1 MSPRRIGRSA
11 ALALVTAL
19 IAAGCGSS
27 SSSSSS
33 SGGSSSSGAG
43 TSTSTT
49 GAAAGNTG
57 TSASASS
64 GCGPNHKV
72 KSVAFFGFA
81 ASNSFAQATWKG
93 VQQAAR
99 ACGATAKFFDPNFIA
114 QTQVNQMEDAITT
127 GQYQVFVVQANDGLA
142 VVPAVERA
150 IRQGI
155 TVVGEFTQI
164 GSRYDTIQP
173 QVPGLIF
180 VGEGSVQN
188 GKALGQLGIEA
199 CKGLNPCK
207 VAYFQG
213 FKTLPLDNARTAAV
227 MQTLKTASNVQVV
240 ASPQGGYTP
249 STGLAAAQDVL
260 SAHPDV
266 NVIIGSSQAIEGAQL
281 ALKRAGKLGKIKL
294 IGNGG
299 SCQAIQGVLSGTWFA
314 SYIVAERSDGEIA
327 TKFGIQAANGMSVPH
342 AYSIDQIQ
350 NPLGTKPVIEK
361 THFTAQYCD

>member
-1 MSPRRIGRSA
+1 MSPRLSTRSA
-11 ALALVTAL
+11 AVALVAAVL
-19 IAAGCGSS
+19 AAGCGSS
-27 SSSSSS
+27 SKSSSSS
-33 SGGSSSSGAG
+33 STSSAGA
-43 TSTSTT
+43 STSST
-49 GAAAGNTG
+49 GAST
-57 TSASASS
+57 TASS
-64 GCGPNHKV
+64 GCPYNHKV
-72 KSVAFFGFA
+72 KSIAFFGFA

-93 VQQAAR
+93 VQQTAK
-99 ACGATAKFFDPNFIA
+99 ACGASAKFFDPNFVA
-114 QTQVNQMEDAITT
+114 TTQVNQMEDAITT

-142 VVPAVERA
+142 VVPAVERS
-150 IRQGI
+150 IKQGI

-207 VAYFQG
+207 LAYLQG

-240 ASPQGGYTP
+240 ASPQGGYTQA
-249 STGLAAAQDVL
+249 TGLAAAQDVL

-281 ALKRAGKLGKIKL
+281 AIKRAGKLGKIKL

-299 SCQAIQGVLSGTWFA
+299 SCQAIQGVKSGNWFA
-314 SYIVAERSDGEIA
+314 SYIVAERSDGAIA

-350 NPLGTKPVIEK
+350 NPLGTKQVIEK

>member
-1 MSPRRIGRSA
+1 MNPRRITRLAVA
-11 ALALVTAL
+11 ALVLAL

-33 SGGSSSSGAG
+33 SSSAAASSSSTSASSASGSASAV
-43 TSTSTT
+43 TSTS
-49 GAAAGNTG
+49 
-57 TSASASS
+57 
-64 GCGPNHKV
+64 CGFNHKV
-72 KSVAFFGFA
+72 KNIAFFGFA

-93 VQQAAR
+93 VQQEAK
-99 ACGATAKFFDPNFIA
+99 ACGASAKFFDPNFSA
-114 QTQVNQMEDAITT
+114 TTQVNQMEDAITT
-127 GQYQVFVVQANDGLA
+127 GQYQVFIVQANDGLA

-150 IRQGI
+150 IKQGI

-188 GKALGQLGIEA
+188 GHALGELGIEA

-207 VAYFQG
+207 VAYLQG

-227 MQTLKTASNVQVV
+227 LQTLKTAPNVRLV
-240 ASPQGGYTP
+240 ATLQGGYTQ
-249 STGLAAAQDVL
+249 SSGLAAAQDVL

-266 NVIIGSSQAIEGAQL
+266 NVLIGSSQAIEGAQL
-281 ALKRAGKLGKIKL
+281 AVKRAGKLGKIKL

-299 SCQAIQGVLSGTWFA
+299 SCQAIQGVLSGAWFA
-314 SYIVAERSDGEIA
+314 SYIVAERSDGQIA
-327 TKFGIQAANGMSVPH
+327 TKFGVEAANGMSVPH
-342 AYSIDQIQ
+342 AYNIDQVQ
-350 NPLGTKPVIEK
+350 NPLGTKQVIQS

>member
-1 MSPRRIGRSA
+1 MSPRRSARLAAA
-11 ALALVTAL
+11 ALVVAL

-27 SSSSSS
+27 KSSSSSS
-33 SGGSSSSGAG
+33 S
-43 TSTSTT
+43 
-49 GAAAGNTG
+49 AAASST
-57 TSASASS
+57 ASS
-64 GCGPNHKV
+64 ECGTNNKV
-72 KSVAFFGFA
+72 KNIAFFGFA

-93 VQQAAR
+93 VQQTAK
-99 ACGATAKFFDPNFIA
+99 ACGASAKFFDPNFVA
-114 QTQVNQMEDAITT
+114 TTQVNQMEDAITT
-127 GQYQVFVVQANDGLA
+127 GNYQVFIVQANDGLA

-150 IRQGI
+150 IKKGI

-188 GKALGQLGIEA
+188 GHALGQLGIGA

-207 VAYFQG
+207 VAYLQG

-240 ASPQGGYTP
+240 ASPQGGYTQA
-249 STGLAAAQDVL
+249 TGLAAAQDVL

-266 NVIIGSSQAIEGAQL
+266 NLIIGSSQAIEGAQL
-281 ALKRAGKLGKIKL
+281 ALKRAGKLGKVKL

-299 SCQAIQGVLSGTWFA
+299 SCQAIAGVKSGNWFA
-314 SYIVAERSDGEIA
+314 SYIVAEKSDGAIA
-327 TKFGIQAANGMSVPH
+327 TKFGIEAANGKSVPH
-342 AYSIDQIQ
+342 AYSINQIQ
-350 NPLGTKPVIEK
+350 NPLGTKQVIEK

>member
-1 MSPRRIGRSA
+1 MSPRCITRSA
-11 ALALVTAL
+11 AVAL
-19 IAAGCGSS
+19 IVALTAAGCGSSASS

-33 SGGSSSSGAG
+33 ASSSSSSVGA
-43 TSTSTT
+43 STSAT
-49 GAAAGNTG
+49 GAST
-57 TSASASS
+57 TASS
-64 GCGPNHKV
+64 GCSYNHKV
-72 KSVAFFGFA
+72 KSIAFFGFA

-93 VQQAAR
+93 VQQVAK
-99 ACGATAKFFDPNFIA
+99 ACGATAKFFDPNFVA
-114 QTQVNQMEDAITT
+114 TTQVNQMEDAITT
-127 GQYQVFVVQANDGLA
+127 GQYQVFIVQANDGLA

-188 GKALGQLGIEA
+188 GHSLGQLGTEA

-207 VAYFQG
+207 VAYLQG

-227 MQTLKTASNVQVV
+227 LQTLKTAPNVQLV
-240 ASPQGGYTP
+240 ATLQGGYTQ

-281 ALKRAGKLGKIKL
+281 AIKRAGKLGKIKL

-299 SCQAIQGVLSGTWFA
+299 SCQAIAGVKSGAWFA
-314 SYIVAERSDGEIA
+314 SYIIAESSDGAIA
-327 TKFGIQAANGMSVPH
+327 TKFGIQAANGMQVPH
-342 AYSIDQIQ
+342 AYNVEQIQ
-350 NPLGTKPVIEK
+350 NPLGTKQVIDQ
-361 THFTAQYCD
+361 THFAAQYCD

>member
-1 MSPRRIGRSA
+1 MNPRRITRSA
-11 ALALVTAL
+11 AAALAVAL

-33 SGGSSSSGAG
+33 SSSAGS
-43 TSTSTT
+43 
-49 GAAAGNTG
+49 
-57 TSASASS
+57 SASS
-64 GCGPNHKV
+64 TGATTTATSGCSYNHKV

-93 VQQAAR
+93 VQQAAK
-99 ACGATAKFFDPNFIA
+99 ACGATAKFFDPNFVA
-114 QTQVNQMEDAITT
+114 TTQVNQMEDAITT

-188 GKALGQLGIEA
+188 GHALGQLGVEA
-199 CKGLNPCK
+199 CKGVNPCK
-207 VAYFQG
+207 VAYLQG

-227 MQTLKTASNVQVV
+227 LQTLKTSPNVQLV
-240 ASPQGGYTP
+240 ATLQGGYTQ

-299 SCQAIQGVLSGTWFA
+299 SCQAIQGVKAGTWFA
-314 SYIVAERSDGEIA
+314 SYIVAESSDGALA
-327 TKFGIQAANGMSVPH
+327 TKFGIQAANGIKVPH

-350 NPLGTKPVIEK
+350 NPLGTKQVIDK

>member
-1 MSPRRIGRSA
+1 MTPIRITRLAA
-11 ALALVTAL
+11 ALLVTAL
-19 IAAGCGSS
+19 VAAGCGSS
-27 SSSSSS
+27 SSSSTSSSAAGASGSSTGAPSS
-33 SGGSSSSGAG
+33 SGG
-43 TSTSTT
+43 T
-49 GAAAGNTG
+49 AAA
-57 TSASASS
+57 SSS
-64 GCGPNHKV
+64 GCGFNKKV
-72 KSVAFFGFA
+72 KNIAFFGFA

-93 VQQAAR
+93 VQQEAK
-99 ACGATAKFFDPNFIA
+99 ACGASAKFFDPNFVA

-127 GQYQVFVVQANDGLA
+127 GQYQVFIVQANDGLS

-150 IRQGI
+150 IKQGI

-188 GKALGQLGIEA
+188 GHALGQLGVEA
-199 CKGLNPCK
+199 CKGINPCK
-207 VAYFQG
+207 VAYLQG

-227 MQTLKTASNVQVV
+227 LDTLKTSPNVQLVQTL
-240 ASPQGGYTP
+240 QGGYTQA
-249 STGLAAAQDVL
+249 TGLAAAQDVL

-266 NVIIGSSQAIEGAQL
+266 NLLIGSSQAIEGAQL
-281 ALKRAGKLGKIKL
+281 AIKRAGKLGKIKL

-299 SCQAIQGVLSGTWFA
+299 SCQAIQGVMSGNWFA
-314 SYIVAERSDGEIA
+314 SYIVAERSDGQIA
-327 TKFGIQAANGMSVPH
+327 TKFGIESANGMSVPH

-350 NPLGTKPVIEK
+350 NPLGTKSVIQS